1 MKIIE
6 NGTVTSPIGFLG
18 VGCHIGIK
26 KAKKDL
32 AMIVSEVPAKAVG
45 TFTTNVVKA
54 APVVWDK
61 HIVDNYSTAK
71 VIAVNSGVANAC
83 TGVHGELNNQRFAR
97 LVAAQMGLDEHEVLI
112 CSTGVIGKQLPMD
125 VIEAGVPGAI
135 EKLSDSQEAG
145 TDFATA
151 IMTTDTKPKH
161 LAIEVS
167 LSGKTVTLGCS
178 AKGSGMIHPN
188 MATMLGFITTDCNIA
203 KPVLDKMLKDVVNE
217 TFNMISVD
225 RDTSTNDTVLCMANS
240 MAHNP
245 EIVKEDHDYE
255 IFKDA
260 LTYICTY
267 LAKSIAGDGE
277 GATKL
282 IEVDVLNCS
291 SKANAKIVAKSICTS
306 PLVKTAMFGND
317 ANWGRLFCAMGYA
330 GVDFNPNLV
339 DIFLEAAGHKIKL
352 VAKGMATD
360 YSEEKA
366 TELIDNEK
374 VNVVV
379 DMHEGSEQARAW
391 GCDLSY
397 DYVKI
402 NADYRS

>member
-6 NGTVTSPIGFLG
+6 NGTVTSPIGYLG
-18 VGCHIGIK
+18 VGCYIGIK

-32 AMIVSEVPAKAVG
+32 AMIVSQVPAKCVG

-61 HIVDNYSTAK
+61 NIVDNYSTAK
-71 VIAVNSGVANAC
+71 VIAINSGVANAC
-83 TGVHGELNNQRFAR
+83 TGVAGELNNQRFAR
-97 LVAAQMGLDEHEVLI
+97 LVAENMGLDEHEVLI

-125 VIEAGVPGAI
+125 IIEAGLPKAI
-135 EKLSDSQEAG
+135 DLLSESDQAG
-145 TDFATA
+145 IDVATA

-161 LAIEVS
+161 MAIEVS
-167 LSGKTVTLGCS
+167 LSGKTVTLGCC

-188 MATMLGFITTDCNIA
+188 MATMLGFITTDCNIS
-203 KPVLDKMLKDVVNE
+203 KTVLDAMVKEVVNE

-240 MAHNP
+240 LAHNP
-245 EIVKEDHDYE
+245 EIVGPGHDYDL
-255 IFKDA
+255 FKEA
-260 LTYICTY
+260 LSIICTY
-267 LAKSIAGDGE
+267 LAKAIAGDGE

-282 IEVDVLNCS
+282 LEVDVVNCS
-291 SKANAKIVAKSICTS
+291 SKENAKIIAKSICTS

-330 GVDFNPNLV
+330 GVDFDDTIV
-339 DIFLEAAGHKIKL
+339 DIYLQSNGQKIKL
-352 VAKGMATD
+352 VEKGMATD

-366 TELIDNEK
+366 TEIIDNEK
-374 VNVVV
+374 VNVLV
-379 DMHEGSEQARAW
+379 DMHEGDQEARAW

>member
-145 TDFATA
+145 IDFATA

-255 IFKDA
+255 VFKDA